1 MKLKI
6 KITESQLEELRGKY
20 STLKSSELGKNLSS
34 EYHTNKNSGK
44 DPYIK
49 KGFLFIKLDSDKS
62 IPKDCH
68 YFTEEDA
75 SELNQMG
82 QDLEALKVAYD
93 SKLKS
98 ITGEKKKDIEI

>member
-6 KITESQLEELRGKY
+6 KITESQLESLRGKY
-20 STLKSSELGKNLSS
+20 STLKSSELGNNWSAV
-34 EYHTNKNSGK
+34 YHTNRKSGK

>member
-1 MKLKI
+1 MKKMKI
-6 KITESQLEELRGKY
+6 IITESQLEELRKKY
-20 STLKSSELGKNLSS
+20 SMMEKSESSEEHRNHSD
-34 EYHTNKNSGK
+34 K

-49 KGFLFIKLDSDKS
+49 KGFLFIKLDSNKS

-68 YFTEEDA
+68 YFSESDA
-75 SELNQMG
+75 SELNKMG

-98 ITGEKKKDIEI
+98 LTGEKRKVEENKK

>member
-6 KITESQLEELRGKY
+6 KITESQLEDLRSNY
-20 STLKSSELGKNLSS
+20 STLNKSELGKNFSAD
-34 EYHTNKNSGK
+34 YHVNKKSGK

-62 IPKDCH
+62 IPKDCY

-75 SELNQMG
+75 TELNQMG

-98 ITGEKKKDIEI
+98 LTGGNKKKED